1 MKSHEDFEK
10 RINRSLNAMEAKI
23 SSLLEGVKG
32 LLESFKEF
40 HEDITK
46 FMAFSLKYS
55 DHGKRLTALEKKIK

>member
-1 MKSHEDFEK
+1 
-10 RINRSLNAMEAKI
+10 MEAKI